1 MVRKLTPSIWRL
13 EFKLLRQVHGLDLR
27 EEERARLQVLA
38 AAEARGTPLDQYYAI
53 ASLATMYARHGK
65 KWKFAETLRRL
76 PNKVDPRDDFSLVIS
91 NSALMGRENP
101 ALAIRALRRG
111 YASVGSSFTDTY
123 AGIRY
128 LFKCQELL
136 ALIADDKREA
146 RVGRIFA
153 ELSNSKLWKV
163 GWNGMSRDIA
173 LQVPLDEPA
182 LEAKREFIESC
193 WAGMMA
199 DRVFRND
206 TSHDNDIR
214 ALERKLLAASGRP
227 GTG

>member
-1 MVRKLTPSIWRL
+1 MDDPKA
-13 EFKLLRQVHGLDLR
+13 
-27 EEERARLQVLA
+27 EEAAAMRVLA
-38 AAEARGTPLDQYYAI
+38 AAESHGTPSDKYFAK
-53 ASLATMYARHGK
+53 AFLATMYARHGRK
-65 KWKFAETLRRL
+65 RKFEAALRSL
-76 PNKVDPRDDFSLVIS
+76 PEKVDPRDDFSIVIS
-91 NSALMGRENP
+91 ASALSCLEDP
-101 ALAIRALRRG
+101 ALAIRAIRRG

-136 ALIADDKREA
+136 ALIADGKKGA
-146 RVGRIFA
+146 RIGRILA
-153 ELSNSKLWKV
+153 ELSKSMVWKV
-163 GWNGMSRDIA
+163 GWNELSRDIA
-173 LQVPLDEPA
+173 LQVPLDEPE
-182 LEAKREFIESC
+182 LEAKREFMESC